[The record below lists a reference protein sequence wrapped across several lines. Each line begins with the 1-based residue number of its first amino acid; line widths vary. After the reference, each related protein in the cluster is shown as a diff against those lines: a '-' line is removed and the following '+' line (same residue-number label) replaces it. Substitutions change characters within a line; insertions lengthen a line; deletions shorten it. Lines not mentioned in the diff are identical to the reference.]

1 MWQKTPYTTPL
12 LVTVAIGVVLAFY
25 IWQRHRETAA
35 RTAVI
40 VLLAGTGWI
49 LLNVFELG
57 STNLETKIF
66 WSKLMFPAGIIL
78 SMGWFIFMLQYT
90 GRDKWLT
97 YRSIV
102 VLNIESV
109 FTLLLVFTNEDHGL
123 IWSSVSLVSKESY
136 VSSQYIHGPWYW
148 VHTIYLYFVVLAG
161 TILLIQ
167 MLIRSQR
174 FYRWQVIALL
184 LVVFFPALQHVL
196 YLLGLDLLTR
206 VIVIV
211 LAFPAATIAM
221 AWSIFRFRAGDV
233 VPVAWRAVIDGMSD
247 SVMVLD
253 PQNCIMDVNPSAQ
266 YLVGC
271 SASKAMRKPIEDLW
285 PHWSDQITL
294 SRFGTMA
301 SEEIVMDQGD
311 EHHIYDVRISPLTD
325 WYGGLISKVVV
336 LRDITER
343 KKAEILLH
351 ESEEKF
357 RTIFEHAN
365 DEIIYMDKNGTI
377 IDINKKDKD
386 TLFGY
391 SPEEVIGKNFIDLSF
406 AGLDV
411 AEMSNLFQNLV
422 IHSSSMPM
430 TLVELEFKNK
440 KGDTVFAEVS
450 TRLIEKDGEVE
461 GILSIVRDITE
472 RKKAEEKIKASLK
485 EKEVLLREI
494 HHRVRNNLQVISSLL
509 SLQSTYIKDDK
520 YTEMLKESQNR
531 IRAMALIHEKLYQ
544 SENLAKVDFSEY
556 ITALVNGLVC
566 SYGASDI
573 TLKIK
578 VNDISLGTDA
588 AIPCGLIINEL
599 VSNSLK
605 HAFPG
610 GKGKINVILHT
621 INENI
626 ELVVSDNGIG
636 IPENINFRNTE
647 SLGLRLVTI
656 LAEGQLNGSIDLDR
670 TKGTTF
676 HIRFGRVE

>member
-12 LVTVAIGVVLAFY
+12 LVTVAIGVVLASY
-25 IWQRHRETAA
+25 IWRRHRVPAA

-40 VLLAGTGWI
+40 VLLAGTGWV
-49 LLNVFELG
+49 LLNVLELG
-57 STNLETKIF
+57 STNLETKMF
-66 WSKLMFPAGIIL
+66 WSKLMYPAGIIL

-90 GRDKWLT
+90 GREKWLT
-97 YRSIV
+97 YRRIA
-102 VLNIESV
+102 VLNTESV
-109 FTLLLVFTNEDHGL
+109 FTLLLVFTNENHGL
-123 IWSSVSLVSKESY
+123 IWSSVSLVSKESL
-136 VSSQYIHGPWYW
+136 VSSQYIHGLWYW
-148 VHTIYLYFVVLAG
+148 VHTIYLYIVVLAG
-161 TILLIQ
+161 TFLLIQ

-174 FYRWQVIALL
+174 FYRWQVTALL
-184 LVVFFPALQHVL
+184 LVTFFPALQHLL

-211 LAFPAATIAM
+211 LAFPAATTAM
-221 AWSIFRFRAGDV
+221 AWSIFRFRTRDV

-271 SASKAMRKPIEDLW
+271 SASKAMRKPIEDVW
-285 PHWSDQITL
+285 PRWPDQIL
-294 SRFGTMA
+294 SRGGIMA
-301 SEEIVMDQGD
+301 REEIVMDQGD
-311 EHHIYDVRISPLTD
+311 EHIYDVRISPLTD
-325 WYGGLISKVVV
+325 WHGGLISKVVV

-357 RTIFEHAN
+357 RTIFENAN

-377 IDINKKDKD
+377 IDINKKD

-391 SPEEVIGKNFIDLSF
+391 SPEEVVGKNFIELSF
-406 AGLDV
+406 TGLDV
-411 AEMSNLFQNLV
+411 AEMSNLFQNVV
-422 IHSSSMPM
+422 IDGSPMPL
-430 TLVELEFKNK
+430 TLMELEFKNK

-461 GILSIVRDITE
+461 GILSIVRDVTE
-472 RKKAEEKIKASLK
+472 RKRAEQKIKASLK

-509 SLQSTYIKDDK
+509 SLQSRYIKDNQ

-531 IRAMALIHEKLYQ
+531 IKAMSLIHKKLYQ
-544 SENLAKVDFSEY
+544 SENLAQVDFNEY
-556 ITALVNGLVC
+556 ITALVDGLGR

-578 VNDISLGTDA
+578 VNDISLGIDA

-605 HAFPG
+605 HAFPE
-610 GKGKINVILHT
+610 GKGEIKVILRT
-621 INENI
+621 INGNI
-626 ELVVSDNGIG
+626 ELAVSDNGVG
-636 IPENINFRNTE
+636 IPETVDFRNTE

-656 LAEGQLNGSIDLDR
+656 LAEDQLNGSIDLDR
-670 TKGTTF
+670 TNGTTF
-676 HIRFGRVE
+676 LIRFGRVE